1 MTLSI
6 YAGKSILVVNLLEVH
21 SLSPAAQRQLTRM
34 TTALDV
40 RRVYKTFRLSL

>member
-21 SLSPAAQRQLTRM
+21 SLSPATQRLLTWV

-40 RRVYKTFRLSL
+40 RRNKYCNLI